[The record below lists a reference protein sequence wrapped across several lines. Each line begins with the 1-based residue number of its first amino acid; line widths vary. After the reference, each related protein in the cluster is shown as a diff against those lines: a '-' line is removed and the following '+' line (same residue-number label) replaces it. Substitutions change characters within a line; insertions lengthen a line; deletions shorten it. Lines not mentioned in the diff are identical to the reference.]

1 MDKLVEYGREIMT
14 HLDNGDL
21 MSCYSLF
28 EANVRPLLDDL
39 DPEDE
44 FVKLWIKQR
53 DNVDDEDWAAVIE
66 FSETIREALDAK

>member
-1 MDKLVEYGREIMT
+1 MDELVEYGKEILT

-44 FVKLWIKQR
+44 FVKLWLHQR
-53 DNVDDEDWAAVIE
+53 NNVDDEDWAAVIE
-66 FSETIREALDAK
+66 FSETIREAINGR